1 MEKMD
6 KCASSFIQVC
16 AKKQFQEMF
25 HEMLQGVKGVFSV
38 ICVPG
43 KDQNGKLL

>member
-6 KCASSFIQVC
+6 ACASNFVKTC

-25 HEMLQGVKGVFSV
+25 QEMMQGVKGVFSI
-38 ICVPG
+38 ICASGNDQSG
-43 KDQNGKLL
+43 KTI